1 MWKIIKRLF
10 GKKAIL
16 SHAEIMA
23 PLQKHMDSLQEAND
37 ARQEVMKANDE
48 RIKALQ
54 AEAKFHKDECDAN
67 QKTIEQLKA
76 IL

>member
-1 MWKIIKRLF
+1 MWQFIKRLF
-10 GKKAIL
+10 GKKQIL

-23 PLQKHMDSLQEAND
+23 PLQKHLDSLQEAND
-37 ARQEVMKANDE
+37 ARQEAIKATEE

-54 AEAKFHKDECDAN
+54 ESNKVHTVECEAN
-67 QKTIEQLKA
+67 SKTIEQLKG